1 MIKISNIQNLFVK
14 TLELSFSFLEIS
26 DFKTVTSKKRFIF
39 PKGYGKGTSFT
50 KLKSHSLHF

>member
-39 PKGYGKGTSFT
+39 PKALINSPSDAV
-50 KLKSHSLHF
+50 LLINLEN